1 MSWRLC
7 IQCGP
12 CRLMQVAASR
22 GHDEM
27 MRLLLDHGANVHA
40 IPNWHVPNRHAAR
53 SVPSALKL
61 LRSRE
66 AL

>member
-1 MSWRLC
+1 
-7 IQCGP
+7 
-12 CRLMQVAASR
+12 MQVAASR